1 MKKIFIVTG
10 ELSGD
15 ITAGWYLNK
24 IKEKEEIVAYAVGG
38 QNLQQAGAIIYD
50 DFNKLNIAGVV
61 EILGRLKF
69 IFSYL
74 KKITNYIL
82 ENNFDELILVD
93 FPGFN
98 LMLAKAIKKK
108 NKKIKI
114 TYVSPPQVWIWGEY
128 RIKKLK
134 KYCDNLIVMYPFEV
148 DWYKT
153 RGLNAQFLGNPLC
166 ENLKAFIY
174 SDLEVKNQI
183 AILPGSRKQEIV
195 KLMPVLSWVIKKIL
209 AKYPDIRIIFPVAKS
224 LDVNFVTTELN
235 KYNLE
240 NYMQNIV
247 FVLDEEEKKREL
259 KQSILAITKPGTVS
273 LELALLGVPSIIIYK
288 TSWLTYWIAKL
299 VVNIKCM
306 GLPNLFSKKIVFK
319 EFIQGDCKENLIVNE
334 VDKLYNSFINKQD
347 YYFEIKKDLEKIKKN
362 LCQHECC

>member
-1 MKKIFIVTG
+1 
-10 ELSGD
+10 
-15 ITAGWYLNK
+15 
-24 IKEKEEIVAYAVGG
+24 
-38 QNLQQAGAIIYD
+38 
-50 DFNKLNIAGVV
+50 
-61 EILGRLKF
+61 
-69 IFSYL
+69 
-74 KKITNYIL
+74 
-82 ENNFDELILVD
+82 
-93 FPGFN
+93 
-98 LMLAKAIKKK
+98 